1 MYVISI
7 NHKNVGK
14 TNYNVYRE
22 EEAKK
27 EGLDYVHWKEAQQ
40 GEWAVSDDGY
50 VALVIKRKEYRD
62 KPNKK
67 TNVYIRFPWGYNFF
81 NPNGTSKPLIVKGR
95 KSAYTLT
102 GKPYMEVIAGQEK
115 MKSLAMM
122 YVKSKFNTDLAID
135 MAFGVISD
143 RQRRRWRRMMKTE
156 VFQKMKSDE
165 LNKLLDNHE
174 LTQDYALELL
184 KETIKVAQ
192 MKGDVTNLMRAVDNL
207 QDMHGMKDKHLIK
220 TTERLEATSTKKMVD
235 DIFEEE
241 KLLAEKVEERPLED
255 NGESS

>member
-220 TTERLEATSTKKMVD
+220 TTERLEATSTKKLVD

>member
-81 NPNGTSKPLIVKGR
+81 NPNGNSQPLLVKGR

-102 GKPYMEVIAGQEK
+102 GKPYMEVLAGQEK
-115 MKSLAMM
+115 MKTLAMT

-135 MAFGVISD
+135 MAFGVVSD
-143 RQRRRWRRMMKTE
+143 RQRRRWRRMMKSE
-156 VFQKMKSDE
+156 VFQKMKSEE
-165 LNKLLDNHE
+165 LNKLLDSHE
-174 LTQDYALELL
+174 LTQDYTIELL
-184 KETIKVAQ
+184 KQTIEVAKN
-192 MKGDVTNLMRAVDNL
+192 KGDVTNLMRAVDNL
-207 QDMHGMKDKHLIK
+207 QDMHGMKDKHIVK
-220 TTERLEATSTKKMVD
+220 TTQRLEATSTKQLVD

-241 KLLAEKVEERPLED
+241 KLLAEKIEEKPQSDGQEQ
-255 NGESS
+255 